1 MKLNLRRGERWQAS
15 RFENAGFAFCGN
27 LCDEPEAPD
36 YSGIASANEK
46 SAELAKEAADNQ
58 LAFSREQYDFLKPYI
73 QRQLQIGQ
81 DVATQQQADSAK
93 ASERADQ
100 QWSQYQTTFQPIE
113 EKMAQEAMDYGNAAD
128 QERAAGQAATD
139 VTQQFQ
145 SQRAAAQRQLTSM
158 GVKPNAGNFMAAE
171 REMDAS
177 EAAARAAAMTGTR
190 QSVKDKGVSLRA
202 GAAAFGRNQTNTAGQ
217 QVGLSTGSGSAATQS
232 AGAGVGS
239 TMAAGS
245 QVAGGYGAQ
254 IGAANSAVQAN
265 LGLGG
270 LMNSA
275 YGNQAQMYGSQMA
288 GLGQLMGTAA
298 GFYGKPQG
306 SGAVASSRDFKESN
320 APVDTGDA
328 VEAFKRLDV
337 DSWKYRDGIADGG
350 RHVGPY
356 AEDVQRELGDE
367 VAPGGKQIDMISMS
381 GAQTAAIKGLAE
393 KLDEQDET
401 IEALAAR
408 LADITRGG
416 KFGLRGKV

>member
-1 MKLNLRRGERWQAS
+1 MRFNLRRGERWQAN
-15 RFENAGFAFCGN
+15 RLENAGFAFCGDP
-27 LCDEPEAPD
+27 CSEPEAPD
-36 YSGIASANEK
+36 YSGIASANQK
-46 SAELAKEAADNQ
+46 SAELAAKAADNQ

-73 QRQLQIGQ
+73 QKQLETGQ
-81 DVATQQQADSAK
+81 AVDAQQQTDAAK
-93 ASERADQ
+93 ASNRADQ
-100 QWSQYQTTFQPIE
+100 QWEQYQTTFQPIE
-113 EKMAQEAMDYGNAAD
+113 EQMAKEAMEYGSTAD

-139 VTQQFQ
+139 VSQQFQ

-158 GVKPNAGNFMAAE
+158 GVKPNAGSFMSAS

-190 QSVKDKGVSLRA
+190 QAVKDKGVSLRA

-217 QVGLSTGSGSAATQS
+217 QLGLSTGSGSAATQS
-232 AGAGVGS
+232 SGAGVGS

-254 IGAANSAVQAN
+254 IGAANSSIQAN

-288 GLGQLMGTAA
+288 GLGQLVGTAA
-298 GFYGKPQG
+298 GFYGKQPG
-306 SGAVASSRDFKESN
+306 SGAALSSKALKEGKE
-320 APVDTGDA
+320 PVDPGKV
-328 VEAFKRLDV
+328 VEAFKNLDV
-337 DSWKYRDGIADGG
+337 DSWKYKDGVADSS

-393 KLDEQDET
+393 KLEAQDET
-401 IEALAAR
+401 IEALTAR
-408 LADITRGG
+408 LAEVTQGG
-416 KFGLRGKV
+416 KFGLRGHV